1 MDNLFG
7 SSGLQLLAQ
16 GNETPVSALA
26 SKQVSPVG
34 FRVIVFRRSTAEHR
48 RPATV
53 PVIGACVSMYR
64 SVGFVST
71 PEYGDTPD
79 RGC

>member
-26 SKQVSPVG
+26 SKQVSQLGFRMIVVSVSARD
-34 FRVIVFRRSTAEHR
+34 FRVIVWGPR
-48 RPATV
+48 
-53 PVIGACVSMYR
+53 CVL
-64 SVGFVST
+64 
-71 PEYGDTPD
+71 
-79 RGC
+79 